1 MFSRRFVLGAG
12 SAAIGLAA
20 CGGAAGPKVG
30 ERQLKTL
37 GLQTY
42 TLREIFEPDPVGTL
56 AMLKELGYDYVEL
69 NERNFATRSVEDLTG
84 MIKDAGLYAPAT
96 HYNMERI
103 RSDFGQTVSD
113 AQALGVEYVIM
124 PWTDQPQRTIEGY
137 KANAAMFNER
147 GRQARDAG
155 FKLAYHNHQFEFDDL
170 GGGTT
175 AMDIMLGETDPD
187 LFDFELDLFW
197 ARLAGPGIGD
207 LFKAHPGR
215 FKLCHIKD
223 MKGPPEAFRD
233 SRDYGAISRT
243 LMVNVG
249 EGNMPFEEY
258 FALNEVSGMEYF
270 VIEHDSPPK
279 PYRASMKQSID
290 HVRAMRF

>member
-1 MFSRRFVLGAG
+1 MVSRRFVMGAG
-12 SAAIGLAA
+12 AAAVGLAA
-20 CGGAAGPKVG
+20 CGGGGQKVG
-30 ERQLKTL
+30 TRQLKTL

-69 NERNFATRSVEDLTG
+69 NERNFSSRSTEDLIG
-84 MIKDAGLYAPAT
+84 MVKDAGLYAPAT
-96 HYNMERI
+96 HYNIERV
-103 RSDFGQTVSD
+103 RSDFGQTVKD

-124 PWTDQPQRTIEGY
+124 PWTDESQRTVEGY

-147 GRQARDAG
+147 GRQARDEG

-175 AMDIMLGETDPD
+175 AMDIMLNETDPD
-187 LFDFELDLFW
+187 IFDFELDLFW
-197 ARLAGPGIGD
+197 ARLAGPGIED
-207 LFKAHPGR
+207 LFRKYPGR

-223 MKGPPEAFRD
+223 MKGPAEAFRD

-243 LMVNVG
+243 LMTNVG
-249 EGNMPFEEY
+249 LGEMPFADY
-258 FALNEVSGMEYF
+258 FALNEISGMEYF
-270 VIEHDSPPK
+270 IIEHDSPPK

-290 HVRAMRF
+290 YVRQLRF

>member
-1 MFSRRFVLGAG
+1 MVSRRFVMGAG
-12 SAAIGLAA
+12 AAAVGLAA
-20 CGGAAGPKVG
+20 CGGGGPKVG
-30 ERQLKTL
+30 ARQLKTL

-42 TLREIFEPDPVGTL
+42 TLREIFEPDPAGTL

-69 NERNFATRSVEDLTG
+69 NERNFTDRSAQELIGLVRE
-84 MIKDAGLYAPAT
+84 AGLHAPAT
-96 HYNMERI
+96 HYNLDRV
-103 RSDFGQTVSD
+103 RNDFGQTVKD

-124 PWTDQPQRTIEGY
+124 PWTDEPQRTIEGY

-175 AMDIMLGETDPD
+175 AMDIMLAETDPD

-197 ARLAGPGIGD
+197 ARLGNANIEE
-207 LFKAHPGR
+207 LFRAHPGR

-223 MKGPPEAFRD
+223 MKGDPTAYRD
-233 SRDYGAISRT
+233 SRDYGAIGAA

-249 EGNMPFEEY
+249 EGNLPFEDY
-258 FALNEVSGMEYF
+258 FALNDVSGMEYF
-270 VIEHDSPPK
+270 VIEHDNPPK
-279 PYRASMKQSID
+279 PFRASMKQSID
-290 HVRAMRF
+290 DVRAMRF

>member
-1 MFSRRFVLGAG
+1 MLSRRFVLGAG
-12 SAAIGLAA
+12 AAAVGLAA
-20 CGGAAGPKVG
+20 CGGAGSAKVG
-30 ERQLKTL
+30 TRQLKTL

-69 NERNFATRSVEDLTG
+69 NERNFAERSAQELISLV
-84 MIKDAGLYAPAT
+84 KDAGLYAPAT
-96 HYNMERI
+96 HYNLDRV
-103 RSDFGQTVSD
+103 RNNFGQTVKD
-113 AQALGVEYVIM
+113 AQALGVDYVIM
-124 PWTDQPQRTIEGY
+124 PWTDEPQRTVEGY

-175 AMDIMLGETDPD
+175 AMDILLGETDPD

-197 ARLAGPGIGD
+197 ARLGGVNIEA
-207 LFKAHPGR
+207 LFRSHPGR

-223 MKGPPEAFRD
+223 MKGSPDAYRD
-233 SRDYGAISRT
+233 SRDYGAIGAA

-249 EGNMPFEEY
+249 EGTIPFEDY
-258 FALNEVSGMEYF
+258 FALNDLSGMEYF

-279 PYRASMKQSID
+279 PFRASMKQSIYD
-290 HVRAMRF
+290 VRAMRF